1 MAGPISIST
10 SPRCHKGGGLLLFKR
25 PVKQEAFIPYSATL
39 RQLRD
44 RVVCRDKDKDAK
56 RSLRTILRII
66 QLHLTCKHS
75 SLTHLH
81 QEQNRRCSDFFPIRN
96 YLIADSWPDTEN
108 LERSTDR

>member
-1 MAGPISIST
+1 M
-10 SPRCHKGGGLLLFKR
+10 LLFKR
-25 PVKQEAFIPYSATL
+25 PDKQEAFIPYSATL

-66 QLHLTCKHS
+66 QLHLTCEHF

-81 QEQNRRCSDFFPIRN
+81 QEQNRRCSDFFPTRN
-96 YLIADSWPDTEN
+96 YPITNPWPDIEN